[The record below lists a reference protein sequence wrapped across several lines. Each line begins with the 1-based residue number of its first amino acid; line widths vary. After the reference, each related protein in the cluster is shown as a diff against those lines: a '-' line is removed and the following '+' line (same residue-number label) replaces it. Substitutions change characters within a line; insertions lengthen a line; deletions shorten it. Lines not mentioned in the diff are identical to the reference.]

1 MWVVLAKKG
10 LDKHRDD
17 LISEILNQE
26 IEQEP
31 DIFITNKKGSSKYS
45 TTSNLSNA
53 LIYKQE
59 ASCKRLIQR
68 FQKSQTSNII
78 SRYDKFYWVK
88 EYHISYRKVTKDEW
102 NRMCNN
108 ELGILLN
115 NYEYHKSVIEKKRNS
130 FK

>member
-26 IEQEP
+26 IEQDP
-31 DIFITNKKGSSKYS
+31 DLFVTNKKGSSKYS
-45 TTSNLSNA
+45 TTINLSLA

-59 ASCKRLIQR
+59 ASCKRFIQR
-68 FQKSQTSNII
+68 FQKSQSLNMI
-78 SRYDKFYWVK
+78 SRYDKFYWIR
-88 EYHISYRKVTKDEW
+88 EFHISYRKVTKDEW
-102 NRMCNN
+102 DKMCNN
-108 ELGILLN
+108 ELNILLN
-115 NYEYHKSVIEKKRNS
+115 NYEYHKSQIEKKRSS